1 MATVLTQ
8 IDILGREWDIHAM
21 IGGALMFIVGAQVVG
36 LGLCAHTYGTYF
48 MGEKDDWFDRA
59 RSRFHL
65 NHALMVGGIVFAV
78 GFALGAYLVVTWI
91 DRGFGQL
98 NEERIAVLAATLIVV
113 GIQALFTSFLISI
126 LGLRRPEDD

>member
-8 IDILGREWDIHAM
+8 IDVLGRQWDIHAM

-65 NHALMVGGIVFAV
+65 NQALLVGGIVFAV
-78 GFALGAYLVVTWI
+78 GFALGGLPRRSPGST
-91 DRGFGQL
+91 
-98 NEERIAVLAATLIVV
+98 AASASSTRS
-113 GIQALFTSFLISI
+113 GSRCW
-126 LGLRRPEDD
+126 RRP